1 MLYPT
6 SYLKSKGLGKACALI
21 TDGRFSGGTS
31 GLSICHVSPEAAEG
45 GALALVEEGDRIEID
60 IPQRRL
66 HLAVS
71 DEQLAAR
78 RKAMDA
84 KGDDAYRPKSRNR
97 KVSAALQAYASLT
110 SSAARGA
117 VRMLRPAFDGAARLA
132 QLERENAE
140 LKKQLSEVGV
150 AEK

>member
-1 MLYPT
+1 
-6 SYLKSKGLGKACALI
+6 
-21 TDGRFSGGTS
+21 
-31 GLSICHVSPEAAEG
+31 
-45 GALALVEEGDRIEID
+45 
-60 IPQRRL
+60 
-66 HLAVS
+66 
-71 DEQLAAR
+71 
-78 RKAMDA
+78 MDA